1 MGDPHGSGEELR
13 GSGLHAERPGPEH
26 ISTYLGLARGLE
38 ELSSN
43 R

>member
-13 GSGLHAERPGPEH
+13 GSGLPAERPGPEH
-26 ISTYLGLARGLE
+26 VSTYLGLACGLE
-38 ELSSN
+38 EPSHN